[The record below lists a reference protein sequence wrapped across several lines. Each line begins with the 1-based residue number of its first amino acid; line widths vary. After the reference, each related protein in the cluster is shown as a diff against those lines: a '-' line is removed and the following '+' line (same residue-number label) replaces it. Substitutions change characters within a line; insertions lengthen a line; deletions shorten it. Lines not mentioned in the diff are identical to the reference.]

1 MKSKLQKILKP
12 FLFIIC
18 VALIASLITTIGAK
32 FITDKQNEQTV
43 EQTKQAEKLV
53 INIPKKSTEGEITVY
68 DNQGVHFQYQGEGFN
83 IINDGTN
90 GEDVQIEIT
99 MPFDRDSCFDE
110 EGRLKE

>member
-1 MKSKLQKILKP
+1 MKNKFQNVLKP
-12 FLFIIC
+12 LAFIVC
-18 VALIASLITTIGAK
+18 VAFITSLVTAVGVK
-32 FITDKQNEQTV
+32 LITDKQNEQNI
-43 EQTKQAEKLV
+43 EQTKSEKLV

-99 MPFDRDSCFDE
+99 TPFDRDSCFDE